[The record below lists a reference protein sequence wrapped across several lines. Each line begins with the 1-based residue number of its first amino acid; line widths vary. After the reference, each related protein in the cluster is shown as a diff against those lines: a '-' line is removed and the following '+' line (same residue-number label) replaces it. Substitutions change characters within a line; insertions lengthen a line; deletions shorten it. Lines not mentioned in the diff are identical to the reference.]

1 MISFKKNIL
10 SILFSQIKMWFVI
23 DPETLQKLGGR
34 FDTQKDLADF
44 LGITP
49 QTLQPGIEIVSIDF
63 PLERKEMFR
72 S

>member
-1 MISFKKNIL
+1 
-10 SILFSQIKMWFVI
+10 MWFVI

-49 QTLQPGIEIVSIDF
+49 QTLSRELKLCRLIF
-63 PLERKEMFR
+63 RWKRKKMFR

>member
-1 MISFKKNIL
+1 
-10 SILFSQIKMWFVI
+10 MWFVI

-49 QTLQPGIEIVSIDF
+49 PNSQPGIEIVSIDF
-63 PLERKEMFR
+63 PLERKKCSGRE
-72 S
+72 SKSDAI

>member
-1 MISFKKNIL
+1 
-10 SILFSQIKMWFVI
+10 MWFVI

-49 QTLQPGIEIVSIDF
+49 QTLSRELKFVSIDF
-63 PLERKEMFR
+63 PLERKKCSGRE
-72 S
+72 SKSDAI